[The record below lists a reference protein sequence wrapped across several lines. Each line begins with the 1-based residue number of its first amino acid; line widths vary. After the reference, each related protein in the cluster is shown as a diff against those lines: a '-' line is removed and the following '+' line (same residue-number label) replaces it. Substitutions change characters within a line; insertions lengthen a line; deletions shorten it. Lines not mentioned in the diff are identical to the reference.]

1 MEVNVSVSYQDHAA
15 LVYKNLLQF
24 VDIYLFKFISVIF
37 FFLTKQY
44 TLKTWAYSHPNFY
57 SQILGMYKV

>member
-37 FFLTKQY
+37 FFLTKRY
-44 TLKTWAYSHPNFY
+44 TLQRLGLILI
-57 SQILGMYKV
+57 QIFILRT